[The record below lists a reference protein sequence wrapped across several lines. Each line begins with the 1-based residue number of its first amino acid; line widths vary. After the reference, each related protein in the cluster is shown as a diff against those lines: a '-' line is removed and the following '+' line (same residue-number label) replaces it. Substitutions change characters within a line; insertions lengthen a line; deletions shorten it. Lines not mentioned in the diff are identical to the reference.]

1 MESGAISDMQ
11 IRGSSEHDGN
21 HSAVQARLNYNV
33 PGKFGGW
40 SARTNDKNQWL
51 QVDLLSH
58 FTKVT
63 RVATQGRRD
72 IDQWV
77 TKYNLK
83 YSKNGLNFL
92 YYRESRKRND
102 KVFAGNTDR
111 NTVVSHDLNPPIT
124 ARFYRFLPLHWFV
137 HISMRVELYG
147 CHECLSALGMESA
160 EISEKQI
167 SASSEYSSQLVAS
180 QSRLNIQPR
189 AGKLGSWAAA
199 TNNVHQ
205 WLQVDLGVYSIVTRV
220 ATQGRHDAQQW
231 VTKYKLMYGHH
242 PSRFFFHRLFG
253 NFFFQEFIGNINKDT
268 VVLHDLSPPITARYV
283 RFLPLEWISH
293 ISMRVELYGCHGK

>member
-11 IRGSSEHDGN
+11 IRGSSEYGGN
-21 HSAVQARLNYNV
+21 YTAVQARLNYNV

-72 IDQWV
+72 VNQWV

-102 KVFAGNTDR
+102 KVKDISPSSSSFIFITSSYVGNTYGGSLGCID
-111 NTVVSHDLNPPIT
+111 NYN
-124 ARFYRFLPLHWFV
+124 ARP
-137 HISMRVELYG
+137 
-147 CHECLSALGMESA
+147 
-160 EISEKQI
+160 
-167 SASSEYSSQLVAS
+167 
-180 QSRLNIQPR
+180 
-189 AGKLGSWAAA
+189 
-199 TNNVHQ
+199 
-205 WLQVDLGVYSIVTRV
+205 
-220 ATQGRHDAQQW
+220 
-231 VTKYKLMYGHH
+231 
-242 PSRFFFHRLFG
+242 
-253 NFFFQEFIGNINKDT
+253 
-268 VVLHDLSPPITARYV
+268 
-283 RFLPLEWISH
+283 
-293 ISMRVELYGCHGK
+293 